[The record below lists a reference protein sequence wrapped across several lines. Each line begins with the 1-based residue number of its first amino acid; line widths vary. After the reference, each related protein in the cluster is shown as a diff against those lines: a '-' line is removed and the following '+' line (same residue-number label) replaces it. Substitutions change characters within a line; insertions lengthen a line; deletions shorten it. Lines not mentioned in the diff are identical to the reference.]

1 MEKLKIMFKKTI
13 AIGKIKEMNQLW
25 WEKGVGF
32 AIPVEMS

>member
-1 MEKLKIMFKKTI
+1 MEKLKKQKKTI

-32 AIPVEMS
+32 AIPVEMF